1 MRRWTAKRTF
11 SLLQSTMSPKQ
22 SNISV
27 KEWEAIQ
34 AGAISANKLAQ
45 IIQYMNQDQLLE
57 YTTPYS
63 NKEISPS
70 KQARI
75 RSLAASG
82 YNPSEIAEAVG
93 VSSTTV
99 NRYLD

>member
-1 MRRWTAKRTF
+1 
-11 SLLQSTMSPKQ
+11 
-22 SNISV
+22 
-27 KEWEAIQ
+27 
-34 AGAISANKLAQ
+34 
-45 IIQYMNQDQLLE
+45 MNQDQLLE

-63 NKEISPS
+63 NKEISPA

-82 YNPSEIAEAVG
+82 YNSSEIAEAVG

-99 NRYLD
+99 NRYIE